1 MFSDL
6 VQLLFPTAIPLWQAL
21 GLIALSFFTSFMSA
35 SVGIGG
41 GQAMLGVMA
50 SVIPVNVLIAV
61 HALVQVGSNAG
72 RAWVQRAHVK
82 WKIVQQYAAGGIIGA
97 ILGGLFFVSI
107 PGHYILLILGA
118 FILWMTWGPKVK
130 IPHIEKWGMP
140 LLGMIGVFLST
151 VLGSTAAMV
160 NSVLRKFDLTRHE
173 LIGTQAACVLS
184 QHILK
189 LIVFITLGVALREWL
204 GMIGLMIIT
213 GFIGTWL
220 GTRALNAIPEHMFDI
235 ILKVVL
241 TLAGLNLLWEALSA

>member
-1 MFSDL
+1 MD
-6 VQLLFPTAIPLWQAL
+6 QLIEFLFPTAIPLWQAL

-72 RAWVQRAHVK
+72 RAWVQRQHVK
-82 WKIVQQYAAGGIIGA
+82 WRIVAQYAAGGIIGA
-97 ILGGLFFVSI
+97 IAGGLFFVSL
-107 PGHYILLILGA
+107 PGHYILIILGA

-140 LLGMIGVFLST
+140 LLGVIGVFLST

-160 NSVLRKFDLTRHE
+160 NSVLRKFNLNRHE

-189 LIVFITLGVALREWL
+189 ILVFITLGIALQEWL
-204 GMIGLMIIT
+204 GMIALMIIT

-220 GTRALNAIPEHMFDI
+220 GSRALNAIPEHWFDI

-241 TLAGLNLLWEALSA
+241 TLAGLNLIYEALSA